1 MAAPLP
7 ANVNPSP
14 FTFHRSHHSLV
25 SDIPLAPHRPV
36 LPSAAF
42 TMPPLMSG
50 YLQGLGRLGLRT
62 SVSSANTRAQTSLTA
77 GLDETDSGVCPESP
91 RGAQA
96 FRVECHQGSRLSR
109 RGWLA
114 GLGALAWGTPEW
126 AWAGTFLPMSL
137 GELVS
142 HSRHVVVGTPRGGD
156 SVWEEIGGS
165 RRIVTYTRLTVDE
178 VLDDSAPQD
187 SEVLLRTLGGQV
199 GKLGQTVQGEA
210 TLRRDE
216 LCVTFLASRSDGT
229 FQVAGLAQGHY
240 PLRPDAKGTRRLVPG
255 CSHAEHFAKDLASA
269 VARLKDRSIPD
280 ARGLILGARRGK

>member
-1 MAAPLP
+1 
-7 ANVNPSP
+7 VRI
-14 FTFHRSHHSLV
+14 TRLV
-25 SDIPLAPHRPV
+25 SDIPLAALRPV
-36 LPSAAF
+36 LPSVAF

-62 SVSSANTRAQTSLTA
+62 SVSSANTRAQTGLTA
-77 GLDETDSGVCPESP
+77 GLDETDSGVCPESS

-96 FRVECHQGSRLSR
+96 FRVEGRQHARLTR

-114 GLGALAWGTPEW
+114 GLGTLTWMAPDW
-126 AWAGTFLPMSL
+126 ATAGTFLPISL
-137 GELVS
+137 DELVTN
-142 HSRHVVVGTPRGGD
+142 SRHVVVGTPRGGD

-165 RRIVTYTRLTVDE
+165 RRIVTYTRLTLDE
-178 VLDDSAPQD
+178 VLDDTAPQD

-199 GKLGQTVQGEA
+199 GKLGQSVEGEA

-216 LCVTFLASRSDGT
+216 VCVAFLAPRSDGT
-229 FQVAGLAQGHY
+229 FQVAGLSQGHY
-240 PLRPDAKGTRRLVPG
+240 PLRSDAAGTRRLVPG

-280 ARGLILGARRGK
+280 ARNLILGARRGK